1 MTKTSAMTVQE
12 TLIKGEETTC
22 QEALLPNV
30 LPWEALLHLRTMG
43 DPHHHLTTW
52 EDKCLH
58 RTMEVHHR
66 RTTWEDR
73 GHQQTMGE
81 HHHRTMEEH
90 HHKPT
95 WEGHHNRTM
104 EEHHHRPT
112 WEEHHHRT
120 MEEHHGRT
128 TWEEV
133 HHQMQDGQVTTTT
146 TSSRV
151 VECSSHSTRT
161 AIHQT
166 GMAAGTR
173 TRVRIVE
180 PVVGFL
186 LFMHSGRCIGSLRKV
201 GRLKNSFCF
210 QCLSARYRA
219 RE

>member
-1 MTKTSAMTVQE
+1 MTTVQE

-43 DPHHHLTTW
+43 DPHHHQTTW
-52 EDKCLH
+52 EDKGLH
-58 RTMEVHHR
+58 RTLEEHHR

-73 GHQQTMGE
+73 GHHQ
-81 HHHRTMEEH
+81 
-90 HHKPT
+90 
-95 WEGHHNRTM
+95 TM
-104 EEHHHRPT
+104 EEHHHRT
-112 WEEHHHRT
+112 TGEHHHRA
-120 MEEHHGRT
+120 MEEHNRRT
-128 TWEEV
+128 TWEEEV

-161 AIHQT
+161 TIHLT

-210 QCLSARYRA
+210 QCLAARYRV